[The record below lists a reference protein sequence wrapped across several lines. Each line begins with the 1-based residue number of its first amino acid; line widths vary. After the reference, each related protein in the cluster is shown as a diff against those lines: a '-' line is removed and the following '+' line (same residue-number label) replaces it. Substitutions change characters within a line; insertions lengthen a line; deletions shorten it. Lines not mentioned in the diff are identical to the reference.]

1 MFRKKV
7 RFYREELLSPPPAP
21 KLEDKILSALRDSI
35 FIIFEPTPHIGDH
48 SSNRMPC
55 RGNRDPPIM
64 GLTSYDN
71 LNEKLAFNPF

>member
-1 MFRKKV
+1 MN
-7 RFYREELLSPPPAP
+7 ELEAFLHLQP
-21 KLEDKILSALRDSI
+21 ED
-35 FIIFEPTPHIGDH
+35 
-48 SSNRMPC
+48 MPC